1 MIHPSNYPSTHPT
14 IILLMYQLSYISPQG
29 IDKLKTKLSKPLDFS
44 SIVIPS
50 NNPFN
55 RLVPI
60 LLSPTPSILM
70 TAVSDLFHQT
80 PASEHVPI
88 ANMVC
93 VCVCVSVYVFV
104 CLCLCACV
112 CLYLSVCLSVC
123 LCLCDGLSISVIYNY
138 IHSYKETIESFLVFI
153 K

>member
-1 MIHPSNYPSTHPT
+1 
-14 IILLMYQLSYISPQG
+14 MYQLSYISPQG
-29 IDKLKTKLSKPLDFS
+29 VDKLKTKLSKPSDFP

-50 NNPFN
+50 NNPFD

-93 VCVCVSVYVFV
+93 MCLCVCVHVSV
-104 CLCLCACV
+104 CIC
-112 CLYLSVCLSVC
+112 LSVCLSVSVS
-123 LCLCDGLSISVIYNY
+123 LSV
-138 IHSYKETIESFLVFI
+138 
-153 K
+153 